1 MWPLATRAQQPAMPV
16 IGFLNSRAPG
26 ENPAILAAFR
36 RGFEEAG
43 YGEGQNVM
51 VEYRWGDGQY
61 DRLPALAADLVD
73 RRVAAIVA
81 NGPAVQTAKSATS
94 TLPIIFVVGFDPL
107 AFGLV
112 GSLSRPGGNLTGV
125 TVLDVEIGAKRL
137 ELLHELVPTATTI
150 ALLVN
155 PTTPAAETV
164 TSEAQAAARGLG
176 LQLHVLHASSD
187 RDFDAVFATVAQL
200 RAGALV
206 IGAIFHEPQ
215 STARQAD
222 GRSRGAYD
230 LRVPRVR
237 CGRRPHKLRS

>member
-1 MWPLATRAQQPAMPV
+1 V

-51 VEYRWGDGQY
+51 VEYRWADGQY

-137 ELLHELVPTATTI
+137 PDRGRGDNLVAK
-150 ALLVN
+150 
-155 PTTPAAETV
+155 
-164 TSEAQAAARGLG
+164 G
-176 LQLHVLHASSD
+176 
-187 RDFDAVFATVAQL
+187 DA
-200 RAGALV
+200 
-206 IGAIFHEPQ
+206 
-215 STARQAD
+215 AD
-222 GRSRGAYD
+222 GGTSASLVDDMRAQHADAGNLD
-230 LRVPRVR
+230 FERVAGLHP
-237 CGRRPHKLRS
+237 